1 MDTLAEYGRQILSL
15 VVVFS
20 LLGLTMWKLGR
31 RRQTLSGQTLWSKM
45 FARKAPSTERVLESL
60 ERLVLTPQHTLH
72 VLRFQGREMLL
83 ATHPQGCALLDGAH
97 PEGCALLE
105 GAPERLALDTAS
117 RGAWA

>member
-31 RRQTLSGQTLWSKM
+31 RRQTFSGWTTWSKV
-45 FARKAPSTERVLESL
+45 FARKARSSERVLESV

-72 VLRFQGREMLL
+72 VVCFQGRQMLL

-97 PEGCALLE
+97 PEGCALLDS
-105 GAPERLALDTAS
+105 APERLAQETAS
-117 RGAWA
+117 RGAGA